1 MKQRFS
7 GWSREAVSMAYD
19 SMGLQPPVSLCS
31 HSKCGV
37 VTSWALSQGVTVE
50 EISASA
56 CWAATHTFTR
66 FYKLDVTVSSLPHA
80 VLNVSS
86 VSHMPV

>member
-1 MKQRFS
+1 MKQYLS
-7 GWSREAVSMAYD
+7 EWNWEAVSMAYD
-19 SMGLQPPVSLCS
+19 SMGLQRPVSLCS

-37 VTSWALSQGVTVE
+37 VTSWDLSPVVTVE

-56 CWAATHTFTR
+56 CWAAPHTFTR
-66 FYKLDVTVSSLPHA
+66 FYEFDVTVSSLPH
-80 VLNVSS
+80 VVSVSS